1 MENINEEKKMKYKL
15 SSLAGG
21 KVIISGEHSVVY
33 GKPAIAFN
41 IDKYTKME
49 LIGYE
54 SSTSFTP
61 FASIN
66 LINLKKQ
73 ITISKSEF
81 IDVIEDKTTLDNEN
95 DKYKKHIIFILK
107 IICKELLNSNILNG
121 NINKD
126 CIKTFINNHYFTVSI
141 SSEFP
146 IGFGLGSS
154 AAYNVCIVNGIFN
167 LIKSII
173 GKNFYSED
181 KIILL
186 SNEGEKIFHNGT
198 PSGIDVYCSFS
209 GGIIF
214 FKNMNDKRI
223 VTIPHHNFFLE
234 KIKFLLIDTKIQRNS
249 GDFIHIV
256 SDYKKNNFMEFN
268 DSINNIEKITNK
280 IIKLITKEKSDE
292 NDCSEF
298 FDLIKQNQKLLK
310 KICVSNDEIDRI
322 INILEK
328 NGFVGKISGAG
339 GGGFIIAFAL
349 KEKIKDLIE
358 LLNENEIKY
367 VEVNTSKEP
376 AKIINLEIFK

>member
-1 MENINEEKKMKYKL
+1 MENINAEKKMEYKI

-41 IDKYTKME
+41 IDKYTKMD
-49 LIGYE
+49 LIGYK
-54 SSTSFTP
+54 SSISFNS
-61 FASIN
+61 FA
-66 LINLKKQ
+66 LINLLNLNKQ
-73 ITISKSEF
+73 LIVSKSEL
-81 IDVIEDKTTLDNEN
+81 IDILDNKTLLENEN
-95 DKYKKHIIFILK
+95 DKYKKHIIFLLK
-107 IICKELLNSNILNG
+107 IIYNELLNSK
-121 NINKD
+121 INEVNSEY
-126 CIKTFINNHYFTVSI
+126 IKTFINNHYFIATI

-154 AAYNVCIVNGIFN
+154 AAYNVCIINGIFN
-167 LIKSII
+167 LIKLII

-223 VTIPHHNFFLE
+223 VTIPHQNFFLE

-256 SDYKKNNFMEFN
+256 SDYKKNNFKEFN
-268 DSINNIEKITNK
+268 DSINNIEIVTNK

-339 GGGFIIAFAL
+339 GGGFIIAFVL

-367 VEVNTSKEP
+367 MEVNTSKEP

>member
-1 MENINEEKKMKYKL
+1 MENINAEKKMEYKI

-41 IDKYTKME
+41 IDKYTKMD
-49 LIGYE
+49 LIGYK
-54 SSTSFTP
+54 SSISFNS
-61 FASIN
+61 FA
-66 LINLKKQ
+66 LINLLNLNKQ
-73 ITISKSEF
+73 LIISKSEL
-81 IDVIEDKTTLDNEN
+81 IDILDNKTLLENEN
-95 DKYKKHIIFILK
+95 DKYKKHIIFLLK
-107 IICKELLNSNILNG
+107 IIYNELLNSKING
-121 NINKD
+121 VNSKY
-126 CIKTFINNHYFTVSI
+126 IKTFINNHYFIATI

-154 AAYNVCIVNGIFN
+154 AAYNVCIINGIFN
-167 LIKSII
+167 LIKLII

-214 FKNMNDKRI
+214 FKNINDKGI
-223 VTIPHHNFFLE
+223 IKISHQNFFFE
-234 KIKFLLIDTKIQRNS
+234 KIKFLLINTKIQRNS

-256 SDYKKNNFMEFN
+256 SDYKKNNYKEFN
-268 DSINNIEKITNK
+268 DSINNIENITNK

-298 FDLIKQNQKLLK
+298 FDLIKQNQRLLK
-310 KICVSNDEIDRI
+310 KICVSNNEIDRI
-322 INILEK
+322 INILEE

-339 GGGFIIAFAL
+339 GGGFIISFVL
-349 KEKIKDLIE
+349 KEKFEDLVK
-358 LLNENEIKY
+358 LLEKNDIKY
-367 VEVNTSKEP
+367 MEVNISKEP
-376 AKIINLEIFK
+376 AKIIDFEKIN

>member
-1 MENINEEKKMKYKL
+1 MENKNEEKKMKYKL

-41 IDKYTKME
+41 IDKYTKMD

-54 SSTSFTP
+54 SSISFNS

-81 IDVIEDKTTLDNEN
+81 IDVIEDKTTLDNES

-107 IICKELLNSNILNG
+107 IMYKELLNSNILNG

-223 VTIPHHNFFLE
+223 VTIPHQNFFLE

-256 SDYKKNNFMEFN
+256 SDYKKNNFKEFN
-268 DSINNIEKITNK
+268 DSINNIEIVTNK

-339 GGGFIIAFAL
+339 GGGFIIAFVL

-358 LLNENEIKY
+358 LLDENEIKY
-367 VEVNTSKEP
+367 MEVNTSKEP

>member
-1 MENINEEKKMKYKL
+1 MENKNEEKKMKYKL

-41 IDKYTKME
+41 IDKYTKMD

-54 SSTSFTP
+54 SSISFNS

-66 LINLKKQ
+66 LINLTKQ
-73 ITISKSEF
+73 LTISKSEL
-81 IDVIEDKTTLDNEN
+81 IDIIEDKTTLDNER

-141 SSEFP
+141 SSEFQ

-223 VTIPHHNFFLE
+223 VTIPHQNFFFE

-256 SDYKKNNFMEFN
+256 SDYKKNNFKEFN
-268 DSINNIEKITNK
+268 DSINNIEEVTNK

-292 NDCSEF
+292 NDYSEF

-310 KICVSNDEIDRI
+310 KICVSNGEIDRI

-339 GGGFIIAFAL
+339 GGGFIIAFVL

-367 VEVNTSKEP
+367 MEVNTSKEP